1 MYIRFGNSIRDHLDR
16 EVKRRG
22 CGRLHWDASYKEA
35 KHLAQAHGTRIFKAL
50 ITGTDE
56 FGEIRVQFHVVTDGQ
71 DQFAGPIAY
80 LLETLAAYGHE
91 LPTLF
96 FTDKPKDDDAFFK
109 QVIPSLQAMQNR
121 LDGFIASPEVAAPV
135 AEFEDLNITII
146 KKATL
151 MASPLTSLRN
161 LVRALPTREK
171 VISIDCEWNTAKDS
185 QGRIV
190 ANDKVA
196 LIQLGYFEGD
206 VARALLL
213 PVRSL
218 QTLPPALTSLFTD
231 PSITCIGRN
240 VGGDLAKIGRVKC
253 ADKMVRVER
262 LDLDTMAKVRGVVR
276 GRSNTLQRLA
286 LVTLGVNMDKD
297 PTVRCSKWS
306 TCDLSPKQRQY
317 AAMDVIVPLRIHKYL
332 LAKPDLTERLAPAG
346 AFVGCDMDIVPPHG
360 NLVTMATRAGEG
372 NIVADTELERLPAGV
387 TRRRVNTES
396 RMVRVTKVHDESFVV
411 TGLSRGKGKS
421 VVTLRDFG
429 APPFKLQLP
438 LKVIA
443 PHHAPPPPPAVAA
456 DDEAAEKAFGAVVDA
471 VAAAHSS
478 SSSSPSPSSLS
489 PSSSSS
495 SAAAAAAPA
504 ASAAADSCHE
514 DDEDDN
520 LEGPGTEQE
529 WEEAEAAEISTP
541 RRWSKSE
548 LPKLPP
554 PPLLQGPSTPRSW
567 TVPRR
572 R

>member
-1 MYIRFGNSIRDHLDR
+1 
-16 EVKRRG
+16 
-22 CGRLHWDASYKEA
+22 
-35 KHLAQAHGTRIFKAL
+35 
-50 ITGTDE
+50 
-56 FGEIRVQFHVVTDGQ
+56 
-71 DQFAGPIAY
+71 
-80 LLETLAAYGHE
+80 
-91 LPTLF
+91 
-96 FTDKPKDDDAFFK
+96 
-109 QVIPSLQAMQNR
+109 
-121 LDGFIASPEVAAPV
+121 
-135 AEFEDLNITII
+135 
-146 KKATL
+146 
-151 MASPLTSLRN
+151 
-161 LVRALPTREK
+161 
-171 VISIDCEWNTAKDS
+171 
-185 QGRIV
+185 
-190 ANDKVA
+190 
-196 LIQLGYFEGD
+196 
-206 VARALLL
+206 
-213 PVRSL
+213 
-218 QTLPPALTSLFTD
+218 
-231 PSITCIGRN
+231 

-438 LKVIA
+438 PKVIA

-456 DDEAAEKAFGAVVDA
+456 DDEAAEEAFGAVVDA

-495 SAAAAAAPA
+495 SAAAAAPT
-504 ASAAADSCHE
+504 ASAAADSSSSSCAASVRE
-514 DDEDDN
+514 DGEDDN

-554 PPLLQGPSTPRSW
+554 PPLLQGPSTSRSW